1 MTKEREEMMSA
12 TKTHSGNC
20 HCGRVR
26 YEATVDLT
34 QVMEC
39 NCSHCRRKGFLLT
52 FISPDQFTLHSGEQD
67 LTAYQFNKKIIQHL
81 FCRTCGVQPFARG
94 KMPDGSPAI
103 AINIRCLEDV
113 DPQALRPMPFD
124 GRNM

>member
-1 MTKEREEMMSA
+1 MMPEP
-12 TKTHSGNC
+12 TTYSGSC

-26 YEATVDLT
+26 YDATVDLT

-81 FCRTCGVQPFARG
+81 FCRLRRAAFRPRQDAGRLARHRDQHTLPG
-94 KMPDGSPAI
+94 RRRSAGAE
-103 AINIRCLEDV
+103 AHAVRW
-113 DPQALRPMPFD
+113 PQHVKCA
-124 GRNM
+124 G